1 MTCFSGT
8 TVYPINDVK
17 RLLHF
22 SPFSFDQGL
31 GDIFMALTKGATL
44 VLANMGDVLTDLSDV
59 LNSTRADYTVLTP
72 AIAQL
77 IRNDVEHPHLKSLL
91 VGGEKLPGQLVDRWK
106 GKVAFM
112 DEYVFPRTSLY
123 RSLTV

>member
-1 MTCFSGT
+1 M
-8 TVYPINDVK
+8 K

-44 VLANMGDVLTDLSDV
+44 VLANMSDVLTDLSNV
-59 LNSTRADYTVLTP
+59 LNTTRVDYTVLTP

-77 IRNDVEHPHLKSLL
+77 IRDDVEHPHLKSLL

-112 DEYVFPRTSLY
+112 DEYVANLKGHGSLAN
-123 RSLTV
+123 SL